1 MRKTKKHR
9 TYSIEEKNEIVKRY
23 LNGEIRL
30 SDCIRKYDI
39 SGNSVFFR
47 WVEQVGKYGTV
58 VDRRGR
64 SKPGGKRRGRPKKTD
79 LNSMSK
85 DELISIIGVYEDIKK
100 TIAYLRAQKRSIKSS
115 LNWERKLQSGHCVR
129 F

>member
-1 MRKTKKHR
+1 MRKTIKHKV
-9 TYSIEEKNEIVKRY
+9 YSIEEKNKIVKRY
-23 LNGEIRL
+23 LEGEIGFM
-30 SDCIRKYDI
+30 DCLRIYDL
-39 SGNSVFFR
+39 G
-47 WVEQVGKYGTV
+47 GKAVLHKWKTQYLEFGTV

-64 SKPGGKRRGRPKKTD
+64 SKLGGKRRGRPKKTD

-115 LNWERKLQSGHCVR
+115 LN
-129 F
+129 